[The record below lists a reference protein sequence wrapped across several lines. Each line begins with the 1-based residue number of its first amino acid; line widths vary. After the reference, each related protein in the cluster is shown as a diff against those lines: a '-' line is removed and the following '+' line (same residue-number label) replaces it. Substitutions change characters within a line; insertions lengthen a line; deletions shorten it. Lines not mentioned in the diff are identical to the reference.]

1 MFASN
6 MYQSSHTALTFLFP
20 IILNNHFLL
29 NNDICHF
36 VQRDGTERY
45 FFLLFYFVTVKW
57 NHPVLGVS
65 YK

>member
-6 MYQSSHTALTFLFP
+6 MYQLSHTALTFLFP

-45 FFLLFYFVTVKW
+45 FFLAILFRYGKMEPSCIRSVI
-57 NHPVLGVS
+57 
-65 YK
+65 

>member
-20 IILNNHFLL
+20 IILNYHFLL

-45 FFLLFYFVTVKW
+45 FFLAILFRYGKMEPSRIRSVI
-57 NHPVLGVS
+57 
-65 YK
+65 